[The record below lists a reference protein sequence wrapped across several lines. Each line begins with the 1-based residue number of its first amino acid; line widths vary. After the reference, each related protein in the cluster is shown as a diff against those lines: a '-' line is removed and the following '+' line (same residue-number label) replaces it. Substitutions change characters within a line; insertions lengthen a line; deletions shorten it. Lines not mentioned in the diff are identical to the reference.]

1 MKKIKKIVVYINGS
15 EGRLGSSFSKAI
27 VENGGNVILGDIS
40 NKKLSNNFNAKN
52 SLFIKGDHTKIKVI
66 DNTLKLGL
74 KKFGKIDAAINCCY
88 PKTKKW
94 GQPFEKLDEKHLKE
108 NIFSQLGSPIIFSQ
122 RVIKF
127 FRKQGFGNLIY
138 VSSIQG
144 ISPPKFDH
152 YKNTNMTSP
161 IEYSAVKSGI
171 ISITK
176 YLAKYCGKENIRVNC
191 ITPGGILDNQPK
203 IFKQKYKKSC
213 LNKGLLDSAD
223 LNGTIL
229 YLLSEESKY
238 VNGQNIIIDDGWS
251 L

>member
-1 MKKIKKIVVYINGS
+1 
-15 EGRLGSSFSKAI
+15 
-27 VENGGNVILGDIS
+27 
-40 NKKLSNNFNAKN
+40 
-52 SLFIKGDHTKIKVI
+52 
-66 DNTLKLGL
+66 
-74 KKFGKIDAAINCCY
+74 
-88 PKTKKW
+88 
-94 GQPFEKLDEKHLKE
+94 
-108 NIFSQLGSPIIFSQ
+108 
-122 RVIKF
+122 
-127 FRKQGFGNLIY
+127 
-138 VSSIQG
+138 
-144 ISPPKFDH
+144 
-152 YKNTNMTSP
+152 MTSP

-176 YLAKYCGKENIRVNC
+176 YLAKYCGKKNIRVNC